1 MTRDSIE
8 RSVALY
14 RTEGFGLEQAAA
26 RAGVPAGDLAAELR
40 ERGVF
45 LRPEDARGANR
56 AWS

>member
-1 MTRDSIE
+1 MARGSIE
-8 RSVALY
+8 RSVELY
-14 RTEGFGLEQAAA
+14 RAEGFGLEQAAA
-26 RAGVPAGDLAAELR
+26 REGVPAGDLAAELR

>member
-14 RTEGFGLEQAAA
+14 RTEGFCLEQAAA
-26 RAGVPAGDLAAELR
+26 QTGVPAGDLAAELR

-45 LRPEDARGANR
+45 LRPEDAHGANR